1 MDVRRSLDEGAE
13 PCLED
18 GLVAAATVKG
28 VVNAM
33 AEGALAEI
41 GGPCQVALLIQAEE
55 PHQVDQLAMPSFVT
69 VW

>member
-1 MDVRRSLDEGAE
+1 MDVRRSLDKGAE
-13 PCLED
+13 PCLQD

-33 AEGALAEI
+33 AKGAFAEI
-41 GGPCQVALLIQAEE
+41 GGPRQIALLIQAQES
-55 PHQVDQLAMPSFVT
+55 HQVDQLAMPSVVT